1 MDTEEEMSAKMAP
14 KGEETSARRTTPS
27 YEEMNALR
35 AQVAMLAKKL
45 EESSKPREVKG
56 RPTLGFDDAEI
67 EETEKR
73 RTTSLQEIMIF
84 SHRVI
89 PRDFPKSQESQ
100 KSLKSLP
107 NEISSGF
114 QKFPREEYLPSTIPK
129 IPEIPREIPEIPEIP
144 C

>member
-1 MDTEEEMSAKMAP
+1 
-14 KGEETSARRTTPS
+14 
-27 YEEMNALR
+27 
-35 AQVAMLAKKL
+35 
-45 EESSKPREVKG
+45 
-56 RPTLGFDDAEI
+56 
-67 EETEKR
+67 
-73 RTTSLQEIMIF
+73 MIF

-100 KSLKSLP
+100 KSLRKSLKSLKSLP